1 MKTPIDQIVERRANE
16 LLERIAAGE
25 PVSEEEFASV
35 KRVAALAS
43 LAADARSTQRRT
55 WPVAAVAL
63 VTLALISLL
72 LYSRVPSTEIELD
85 AKLSEVSFTL
95 TSRQAILG
103 TQNFAAVGASGLER
117 VALPYT
123 SDGAPPVLDAVSGD
137 LCNAEIALTSDGAG
151 RGVVSLNALAVPG
164 GTRVSLTRQADDRV
178 ALLLTPPAS
187 QRLSI
192 SVSVR
197 GHVHTVAHCPS
208 GTVNGGQN
216 YASPQLIELTGVSS
230 APISLQFTIVP
241 GATLAFSSQMGVSDI
256 SMLQV
261 EELIEGT
268 GPLARQVSSL
278 ASGSLYLE
286 SLNGKQVALR
296 PYEELRFTRSSGD
309 IRKLSLSPSGG
320 LDAGTLALEAQ
331 ASVEGMTIGRQPNV
345 RSLMPTYLEWLSAR
359 QGLALLWG
367 STLYVSGALVSLLR
381 WLRISR

>member
-1 MKTPIDQIVERRANE
+1 MKTPIDQIVERRANQ
-16 LLERIAAGE
+16 LLERAVAGE
-25 PVSEEEFASV
+25 PVSEEEFAAL
-35 KRVAALAS
+35 KRLAGLAS

-63 VTLALISLL
+63 VTLALVSLL

-95 TSRQAILG
+95 TSRQAVLA
-103 TQNFAAVGASGLER
+103 TQNLVAVGASGLEH
-117 VALPYT
+117 VALPYIR
-123 SDGAPPVLDAVSGD
+123 DGAPTVLDAMSGE
-137 LCNAEIALTSDGAG
+137 LCNAEIALTGDVAR

-164 GTRVSLTRQADDRV
+164 GTKVSLTRQADDRV

-192 SVSVR
+192 GVSIR
-197 GHVHTVAHCPS
+197 GHVHTVARCPS
-208 GTVNGGQN
+208 GTVNGEQN
-216 YASPQLIELTGVSS
+216 YASPQLIELTGASS
-230 APISLQFTIVP
+230 TPISLQFTVVP

-261 EELIEGT
+261 DELIEGT

-286 SLNGKQVALR
+286 SLNGKEITLR
-296 PYEELRFTRSSGD
+296 PNEELRFSRSSGE
-309 IRKLSLSPSGG
+309 IRKLSLSPNGG
-320 LDAGTLALEAQ
+320 SDAGTLALEAH
-331 ASVEGMTIGRQPNV
+331 ASVKGMTIGRPPNV

-359 QGLALLWG
+359 RGLALLWG
-367 STLYVSGALVSLLR
+367 STLYVSGVLASLLR

>member
-1 MKTPIDQIVERRANE
+1 
-16 LLERIAAGE
+16 
-25 PVSEEEFASV
+25 
-35 KRVAALAS
+35 
-43 LAADARSTQRRT
+43 
-55 WPVAAVAL
+55 
-63 VTLALISLL
+63 
-72 LYSRVPSTEIELD
+72 
-85 AKLSEVSFTL
+85 
-95 TSRQAILG
+95 
-103 TQNFAAVGASGLER
+103 
-117 VALPYT
+117 
-123 SDGAPPVLDAVSGD
+123 
-137 LCNAEIALTSDGAG
+137 
-151 RGVVSLNALAVPG
+151 
-164 GTRVSLTRQADDRV
+164 
-178 ALLLTPPAS
+178 
-187 QRLSI
+187 
-192 SVSVR
+192 
-197 GHVHTVAHCPS
+197 
-208 GTVNGGQN
+208 
-216 YASPQLIELTGVSS
+216 
-230 APISLQFTIVP
+230 
-241 GATLAFSSQMGVSDI
+241 MGVSGI

-367 STLYVSGALVSLLR
+367 STLYVSGALASLLS